1 MSLLRIFASLSGQP
15 NHCRW
20 ILMEKNK
27 MPVSG
32 EGPLSE
38 LPRHTERV
46 QLVLPAAQVMFTTVS
61 LPQGT
66 KNPQGSA
73 LAYAIEDEI
82 LGDPDANQ
90 VSWLGLA
97 NDHHRVAVI
106 DKAGLLRWQ
115 EALEATGI
123 DDYDIHCETLFLP
136 FVNGEWSIAWNGS
149 DGFVRNGV
157 WEGSALIT
165 HPDVASTTAPLSL
178 VMMME
183 EARANQTTPT
193 AIALYTLQ
201 HQAPDIPSWTQELGV
216 PVYLGEHQ
224 NWRSAPVEAGVN
236 LSPRPKHWRIFTGL
250 LTALRPAAAILCVAL
265 AIHMAAL
272 STEHILLVKEQQSL
286 RENMESQ
293 FRNTFPEAVAV
304 SDPALQM
311 RRKLSEAYAAS
322 GQSDNSDFLPMMEKM
337 AVAMTAL
344 PVNSVRNIT
353 YDSGG
358 LSIELSTLDETA
370 QQQLLSQL
378 LEAGLETT
386 VTRSDTTVLLN
397 IWAS

>member
-1 MSLLRIFASLSGQP
+1 
-15 NHCRW
+15 
-20 ILMEKNK
+20 MEKNK

-38 LPRHTERV
+38 LPRHTEHV
-46 QLVLPAAQVMFTTVS
+46 QLVLPAAQVMFTAVT

-90 VSWLGLA
+90 VSWLGLV

-106 DKAGLLRWQ
+106 DKARLMCWR

-123 DDYDIHCETLFLP
+123 DDYEIHCETLVLP

-165 HPDVASTTAPLSL
+165 HHDAASAAAPLSL

-183 EARANQTTPT
+183 EARINQTTPT

-201 HQAPDIPSWTQELGV
+201 HQAPDIPSWAQELGV
-216 PVYLGEHQ
+216 PVYLASNQ
-224 NWRSAPVEAGVN
+224 DWRSTPMDAGVN
-236 LSPRPKHWRIFTGL
+236 LAPQPKHWRMFTGIVS
-250 LTALRPAAAILCVAL
+250 ALRPAAGILCIAL

-272 STEHILLVKEQQSL
+272 VTEHALQVKEQGDL
-286 RENMESQ
+286 RQRMESQ
-293 FRNTFPEAVAV
+293 FRHTFPEAVAV

-322 GQSDNSDFLPMMEKM
+322 GQSDNSDFLPMMEQ
-337 AVAMTAL
+337 AAIAITAL
-344 PVNSVRNIT
+344 PAGSVRSIA
-353 YDSGG
+353 YDGGG
-358 LSIELSTLDETA
+358 LSIELSTLDEAT
-370 QQQLLSQL
+370 QRQLLSQL
-378 LEAGLETT
+378 LEAGLEST
-386 VTRSDTTVLLN
+386 VTSTGTSILLN